1 MSAQNPGWY
10 QDPSSP
16 DHLRYWDGV
25 SWSNHTTPKKS
36 PTAAQSQGGL
46 AQAAKS
52 GQPGQAGPPVPT
64 TPMPQG
70 SGWHGQAQ
78 RGQEPQSAPP
88 VDATQPGWGAG
99 GPTTTDGVPLSGYGK
114 RVLARIL
121 DYLITA
127 VIGIAVG
134 WAWVSDLVSWY
145 TGVLQR
151 ATDSGVLPD
160 TATLQAEMSSRLTP
174 VLIVSGIVALVYET
188 GFLVWRGATPGK
200 MAAGIHVRR
209 TGRPGPLSIV
219 DALKRQ
225 ALTIA
230 GWALGSLPVLSTV
243 LGFVVILDYAWPLWD
258 SRRQALHDKI
268 ADTQVVV
275 GQRAGTTSAP

>member
-1 MSAQNPGWY
+1 MSPQPPGWY
-10 QDPSSP
+10 QDPSNP
-16 DHLRYWDGV
+16 DQLRYWDGV

-36 PTAAQSQGGL
+36 PTASQSQGGL
-46 AQAAKS
+46 AQAASDAKA
-52 GQPGQAGPPVPT
+52 GQAGPPVPT
-64 TPMPQG
+64 TPMPRG
-70 SGWHGQAQ
+70 SGWHGQA
-78 RGQEPQSAPP
+78 RGGQSPQAAPQ
-88 VDATQPGWGAG
+88 VDQPRAGWATGV
-99 GPTTTDGVPLSGYGK
+99 PTTADGVLLSGYGK

-127 VIGIAVG
+127 FIGIIVG
-134 WAWVSDLVSWY
+134 WSWVSDLVTWY

-151 ATDSGVLPD
+151 AADTGVLPD
-160 TATLQAEMSSRLTP
+160 TAALQVEMSSRLTP
-174 VLIVSGIVALVYET
+174 VLLVSGIVALVYET

-209 TGRPGPLSIV
+209 TGRPGPLSIL

-243 LGFVVILDYAWPLWD
+243 LGFVIILDYAWPLWD
-258 SRRQALHDKI
+258 SKRQALHDKI

-275 GQRAGTTSAP
+275 GKQERTATTP